1 MGLIKFMARHDDK
14 RSPDER
20 ASRELQDLRSE
31 VELLQ
36 LEKMG
41 LEIQVA
47 DLRRSLAAASTPTRA
62 A

>member
-1 MGLIKFMARHDDK
+1 MARHDDT
-14 RSPDER
+14 RSADER